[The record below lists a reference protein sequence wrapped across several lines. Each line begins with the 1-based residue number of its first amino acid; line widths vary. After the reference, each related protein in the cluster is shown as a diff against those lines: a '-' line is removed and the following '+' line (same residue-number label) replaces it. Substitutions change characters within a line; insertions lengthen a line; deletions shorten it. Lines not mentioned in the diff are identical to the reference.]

1 MTILGIHSCMYSTF
15 NNLDSWEILH
25 EGRIERQHPLHMLKE
40 CYGSIAKKKTLDRKK
55 MLTGFCNGFGA
66 KSTSRRLALL
76 VLLRLTPNPTHP
88 LPWPEGRQW
97 TRALKYP
104 TRRRRRRKWGRIW
117 GHKEAVCHPQGF
129 HCWISAQPTNSP
141 LQIANV
147 R

>member
-1 MTILGIHSCMYSTF
+1 MTILGIHSRMFSTSKD
-15 NNLDSWEILH
+15 LDSWKILH
-25 EGRIERQHPLHMLKE
+25 EARIERQHPFICSRMLWQY
-40 CYGSIAKKKTLDRKK
+40 CQKKNALDRTK

-104 TRRRRRRKWGRIW
+104 TRRRGRRKWGRIW
-117 GHKEAVCHPQGF
+117 GHKEAVCHPQGI
-129 HCWISAQPTNSP
+129 HCWISTQPTNSP
-141 LQIANV
+141 LLTNV